1 MARGSV
7 AKEKVIAKIKE
18 VFGNDYIGEN
28 ANKHYVW
35 AMDSGERVQIAI
47 SLTCPKV
54 PLVEANAGSFNGG
67 IDFTQAPVLVNPE
80 PVVSEIS
87 DQEKQN
93 LEEMMARLGL

>member
-54 PLVEANAGSFNGG
+54 PLVEANAGSFDGG
-67 IDFTQAPVLVNPE
+67 IDFTQTPVLVNPE